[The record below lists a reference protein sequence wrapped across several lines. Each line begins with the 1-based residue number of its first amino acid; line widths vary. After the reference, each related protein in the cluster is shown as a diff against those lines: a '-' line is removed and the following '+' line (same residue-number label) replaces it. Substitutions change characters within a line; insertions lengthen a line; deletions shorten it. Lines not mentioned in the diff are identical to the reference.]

1 MRTARTTVLM
11 TPEEKAALEKRAARL
26 GVSSGEY
33 IRLAVD
39 NYEKISPEEEA
50 ELAALVEEA
59 NVAIPRMAAMLDQMS
74 RTLRETHE
82 DIDRSLRAAG
92 IRK

>member
-1 MRTARTTVLM
+1 MRTARVTVLM
-11 TPEEKAALEKRAARL
+11 RPEEKAEIEARAAFL
-26 GVSSGEY
+26 GMSSGEY

-39 NYEKISPEEEA
+39 NYEKVTPEQEA
-50 ELAALVEEA
+50 ELEALVAEVNRAVPKMAEA
-59 NVAIPRMAAMLDQMS
+59 IDSMS

-82 DIDRSLRAAG
+82 EVDRSLRAAG